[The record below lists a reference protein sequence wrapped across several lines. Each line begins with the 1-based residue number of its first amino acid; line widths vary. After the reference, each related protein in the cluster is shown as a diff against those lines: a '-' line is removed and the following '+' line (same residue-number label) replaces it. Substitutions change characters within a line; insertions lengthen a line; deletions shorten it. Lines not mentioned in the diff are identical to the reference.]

1 MIRSVAITGATGFIG
16 RQVAADLAAR
26 GVAVTSI
33 VRPGSRR
40 QAPQDSTVVRAPLET
55 AALVEAFTGRDAVI
69 HLAGLVASVNAR
81 TYFTVNNADE
91 TARDAVD
98 LGAGLCVALRDIPGI
113 GRFCGITSPQGVT
126 FYVIKYTH

>member
-1 MIRSVAITGATGFIG
+1 MPGSNYTTFKHGTTPVAGIMAITPQMGK
-16 RQVAADLAAR
+16 Q
-26 GVAVTSI
+26 
-33 VRPGSRR
+33 RP
-40 QAPQDSTVVRAPLET
+40 
-55 AALVEAFTGRDAVI
+55 
-69 HLAGLVASVNAR
+69 HWR